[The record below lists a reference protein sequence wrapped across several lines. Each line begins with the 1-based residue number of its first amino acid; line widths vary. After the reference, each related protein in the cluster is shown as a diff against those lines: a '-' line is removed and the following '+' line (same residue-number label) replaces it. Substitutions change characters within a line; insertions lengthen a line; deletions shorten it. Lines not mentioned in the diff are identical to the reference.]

1 MNIVESIILGVIQGI
16 TEFLPISST
25 GHLTLAGKL
34 MGLISDS
41 HPEAWTSFIAV
52 IQLGTLA
59 SILVYFREDIKNI
72 LTMFTKESLFERKSF
87 REQSLHSRLG
97 WLIIIGTI
105 PVVVIGLLFKQQ
117 IEGVFTK
124 NLYVIAVS
132 LIALA
137 VLLAV
142 AEKVASHRKE
152 ISEVGWLD
160 AVIVGIAQAFA
171 LIPGSS
177 RSGTT
182 LTGGLFVGMNR
193 EAAARFSFLLSI
205 PAIFASGLLE
215 LYRGIQDG
223 HRFDR
228 GGELCRCNGRLGD
241 QRLLRDRFSSEV
253 SEKKHDV
260 SFRLLSDR
268 ARRTDPG
275 PARYRQDR
283 AIDLTPI
290 HEEGLPMYEKKPWL
304 KFYGDVPESIDY
316 PRVTM
321 YEALMQTVGA
331 VSGRHRLRF
340 LRHHLHL
347 PAVRRRRSTGAP
359 MRWPPSG

>member
-1 MNIVESIILGVIQGI
+1 MNIIEAIILGIIQGI

-59 SILVYFREDIKNI
+59 AVLIYFREDIKNI
-72 LTMFTKESLFERKSF
+72 LANFIRENVFELRCY

-105 PVVVIGLLFKQQ
+105 PVVVIGLLFKHQ

-124 NLYVIAVS
+124 NLYVIAAS

-137 VLLAV
+137 VLLAI
-142 AEKVASHRKE
+142 AEKVASHKKE
-152 ISEVGWLD
+152 IAEIGWLD
-160 AVIVGIAQAFA
+160 ALVVGIAQAFA

-182 LTGGLFVGMNR
+182 ITGGLFMGMNR

-205 PAIFASGLLE
+205 PAVFASGLLE
-215 LYRGIQDG
+215 LYQAFKMGIDSTG
-223 HRFDR
+223 VV
-228 GGELCRCNGRLGD
+228 NYA
-241 QRLLRDRFSSEV
+241 V
-253 SEKKHDV
+253 
-260 SFRLLSDR
+260 
-268 ARRTDPG
+268 AT
-275 PARYRQDR
+275 
-283 AIDLTPI
+283 
-290 HEEGLPMYEKKPWL
+290 
-304 KFYGDVPESIDY
+304 
-316 PRVTM
+316 
-321 YEALMQTVGA
+321 A
-331 VSGRHRLRF
+331 VSGISGYCAIDFLLKYLRKNTTF
-340 LRHHLHL
+340 VFVYYRIALGALIL
-347 PAVRRRRSTGAP
+347 GLLATGRIVP
-359 MRWPPSG
+359 